1 VSDTP
6 APTAGKRA
14 RDAITG
20 HPWRTVAAAVAL
32 ALVGLALLWDWNWF
46 KGPVERAVEARTGR
60 SFEIG
65 GDLDVD
71 LGRVTT
77 IRADA
82 LKLGNAAWS
91 KQAEMA
97 SADHLA
103 LRIRPFA
110 LLRGDIVI
118 PEIRL
123 ARPDVRLE
131 TGPNGGGNWD
141 FGMPPGDGTPPR
153 LQRIW
158 IEDGHLQFVDAANKT
173 DIEVDVASRKPKKP
187 GRAPPVGLEGGG
199 TWAGNRFTLEGVAE
213 SPLELQQT
221 DKPYRINLR
230 AAAGTTRAHARG
242 TLVNPFRLR
251 DFDLRMALS
260 GRNLED
266 LYPLL
271 GIALP
276 PTPPYALDG
285 RFTRDGNAWRYDGFT
300 GKVGDSDLAGSAS
313 VTTGG
318 ARPMLRADLASRR
331 LDFDDLAGFIGGAPQ
346 AGDGESSNPELEA
359 LAAQRRADP
368 KLLPATPY
376 KLEKL
381 RAMDADVRLKAQR
394 INAPSLPLDDM
405 DAHLTLDNGLLRLD
419 PLNFGVAGGDVRS
432 TIQMNARE
440 STIHTRADI
449 TAKGLN
455 LGELFPDAALTN
467 DAIGRIGGRVAIT
480 GTGNSIAQMLGS
492 ADGDIALGM
501 GRGQISNLLME
512 LAGIDIYESLKF
524 MIGKDHKVPIRCAFG
539 DFGVKDGLMSSRALA
554 FDTTDTIIVGEG
566 TVNLRDET
574 LDLLLKP
581 RPKDRSLLTLR
592 SPLVV
597 GGTFKDPSFRPD
609 FKRLGLRGAIAV
621 ALGSIAPPAALLA
634 TIDLGGGE
642 DSGCGGQY
650 AK

>member
-1 VSDTP
+1 MSTP
-6 APTAGKRA
+6 SPPTAGKRA
-14 RDAITG
+14 RDAVTG
-20 HPWRTVAAAVAL
+20 HPWRTIAAAVAL
-32 ALVGLALLWDWNWF
+32 ALVVLALLWDWNWF

-71 LGRVTT
+71 LGRTTT
-77 IRADA
+77 IRAHA
-82 LKLGNAAWS
+82 LRLGNADWS
-91 KQAEMA
+91 KQATMA
-97 SADHLA
+97 SADRLE

-110 LLRGDIVI
+110 LLRGDVVI

-123 ARPDVRLE
+123 TRPDVRLE
-131 TGPNGGGNWD
+131 TGPAGGGNWD
-141 FGMPPGDGTPPR
+141 FDMAPGDGEPAR
-153 LQRIW
+153 LRKVW
-158 IEDGHLQFVDAANKT
+158 IDDGHLRFVDAGNRT
-173 DIEVDVASRKPKKP
+173 DIRLDVASRAAKTR
-187 GRAPPVGLEGGG
+187 GDAPPVEVEGGG
-199 TWAGNRFTLEGVAE
+199 KWAGNRFTLEGVAE
-213 SPLELQQT
+213 SPLELQNT
-221 DKPYRINLR
+221 DKPYRIDLR
-230 AAAGTTRAHARG
+230 AAAGATRAHARG
-242 TLVNPFRLR
+242 TLVNPFRFR
-251 DFDLRMALS
+251 NFDLRMALS
-260 GRNLED
+260 GKNLED

-271 GIALP
+271 GISLP

-285 RFTRDGNAWRYDGFT
+285 RFTRDGNTWRYEGFT
-300 GKVGDSDLAGSAS
+300 GKVGDSDLGGTAS
-313 VTTGG
+313 VETGG
-318 ARPMLRADLASRR
+318 ERPFLRADLVSKR
-331 LDFDDLAGFIGGAPQ
+331 LDFDDMAGFIGGAPQ
-346 AGDGESSNPELEA
+346 AGGDESTNPELAA
-359 LAAQRRADP
+359 LAAQRDADP
-368 KLLPATPY
+368 KLLPDTPY

-381 RAMDADVRLKAQR
+381 RAMDADVRLKAHR

-405 DAHLTLDNGLLRLD
+405 DAHLFLDNGLLRLE
-419 PLNFGVAGGDVRS
+419 PLDFGVAGGDIRS
-432 TIQMNARE
+432 TIRMDARE
-440 STIHTRADI
+440 KTIRTRADV

-455 LGELFPDAALTN
+455 LGELFPDAKLTD
-467 DAIGRIGGRVAIT
+467 DAIGKIGGKVAIT

-524 MIGKDHKVPIRCAFG
+524 LIGKDHKVPIRCAFG
-539 DFGVKDGLMSSRALA
+539 DFGVKDGLMTSRALA

-581 RPKDRSLLTLR
+581 RPKDRSILTLR

-597 GGTFKDPSFRPD
+597 DGTFKDPSFRPD

-634 TIDLGGGE
+634 TIDLGGGK
-642 DSGCGGQY
+642 DSNCGGHY